1 MSSAGLKRGPG
12 RPKGSKVVKN
22 RAPVRRSTRGTTAPR
37 SQEDEAEAAE
47 HENDIYAPPPSDT
60 SSAEGATWQV
70 ERQILLGEVEDL
82 NNRYSAI
89 EERLRQAKRESSRQI
104 SDLQEILTHT
114 RNETTSRIQ
123 EATEATEDKIE
134 DLQMRNIALLRRANE
149 AEKREAEWKE
159 RVNFL
164 LPAQLGSSA
173 PGPSSRTNPT
183 PSSSRPQPPASF
195 NHVDSSAEDDA
206 ATPRR
211 WQQASGATSTARNRR
226 EPQKRTPWSDE
237 DTVTLLRSIAIHGA
251 HYSKLEKIWK
261 RHLPNRH
268 PRDQKQMKDKA
279 RNLKVSYLKNN
290 RPLPPGFDEIRI
302 DAKGRAQIMAAGYNP
317 DRMENDIDENGDL
330 FNTYPDQE

>member
-1 MSSAGLKRGPG
+1 MSSPGLKRGPG

-22 RAPVRRSTRGTTAPR
+22 RAPVRRSTRGTTAPS
-37 SQEDEAEAAE
+37 SQEDEVEADE
-47 HENDIYAPPPSDT
+47 HENDMYECTHELPSRENLPISLVQWTAKSHQSYAPPASET
-60 SSAEGATWQV
+60 SSADGATWQV

-89 EERLRQAKRESSRQI
+89 EERLRQAKRESNRRI

-123 EATEATEDKIE
+123 EATEASEDKIE

-159 RVNFL
+159 RVTFL

-173 PGPSSRTNPT
+173 PGPSSRTNPI
-183 PSSSRPQPPASF
+183 PSSSRPHPSASF
-195 NHVDSSAEDDA
+195 SHVASSAEDDT

-211 WQQASGATSTARNRR
+211 WQQASGSTSTARNTR

-237 DTVTLLRSIAIHGA
+237 DTVTLLGLIASHGA

-261 RHLPNRH
+261 RHFQNRH

-279 RNLKVSYLKNN
+279 RNLKVFYLK
-290 RPLPPGFDEIRI
+290 
-302 DAKGRAQIMAAGYNP
+302 
-317 DRMENDIDENGDL
+317 
-330 FNTYPDQE
+330 

>member
-37 SQEDEAEAAE
+37 SQEDEAEATE
-47 HENDIYAPPPSDT
+47 HENDMYECTHKIPSREKPPIPLVQRTAKSHQSYAPPGSDT

-89 EERLRQAKRESSRQI
+89 EERLRQAKRESNRQI

-114 RNETTSRIQ
+114 RNQTTSLIQ
-123 EATEATEDKIE
+123 EATEASQDEIV

-149 AEKREAEWKE
+149 AEKKEAEWKE

-173 PGPSSRTNPT
+173 PGPSGRANPT
-183 PSSSRPQPPASF
+183 PSSSRPHPSASF
-195 NHVDSSAEDDA
+195 NHVDSSAGDDA
-206 ATPRR
+206 ANPRR

-226 EPQKRTPWSDE
+226 EPQKRTPWSDQ
-237 DTVTLLRSIAIHGA
+237 DTVTLLGLIASHGA
-251 HYSKLEKIWK
+251 HYSKLEKLWK

-279 RNLKVSYLKNN
+279 RNLKVFYL
-290 RPLPPGFDEIRI
+290 R
-302 DAKGRAQIMAAGYNP
+302 
-317 DRMENDIDENGDL
+317 
-330 FNTYPDQE
+330 

>member
-1 MSSAGLKRGPG
+1 MSSPGLKRGPG

-22 RAPVRRSTRGTTAPR
+22 RAPVRRSTRGTTAPS
-37 SQEDEAEAAE
+37 SQEDEVEADE
-47 HENDIYAPPPSDT
+47 HENDIYAPPASET
-60 SSAEGATWQV
+60 SSADGATWQV

-89 EERLRQAKRESSRQI
+89 EERLRQAKRESNRRI

-123 EATEATEDKIE
+123 EATEASEDKIE

-159 RVNFL
+159 RVTFL

-173 PGPSSRTNPT
+173 PGPSSRTNPI
-183 PSSSRPQPPASF
+183 PSSSRPHPSASF
-195 NHVDSSAEDDA
+195 SHVASSAEDDT

-211 WQQASGATSTARNRR
+211 WQQASGSTSTARNTR

-237 DTVTLLRSIAIHGA
+237 DTVTLLGLIASHGA

-261 RHLPNRH
+261 RHFQNRH

-279 RNLKVSYLKNN
+279 RNLKVFYLKNN
-290 RPLPPGFDEIRI
+290 RPLPPGFDDIRI

-330 FNTYPDQE
+330 FNTYPDEE